1 MQSFA
6 TNAVLL
12 IALALPVL
20 QFLWLKTRSRFSGR
34 IAAASAIAAGWALN
48 VAYAHLVQRTATGSQ
63 IAEAESFVGIA
74 ALFGWACPTV
84 LVLLTWLLWSLVT
97 KRKRADAR

>member
-20 QFLWLKTRSRFSGR
+20 LFLWLKTRKRLSGLR
-34 IAAASAIAAGWALN
+34 AAAIAIAAGWGLN
-48 VAYAHLVQRTATGSQ
+48 VAYAHLVQHTATGSQ
-63 IAEAESFVGIA
+63 IAQTEGFVGIA

-84 LVLLTWLLWSLVT
+84 LVLLTWLLGSLAA